1 MHRAKTGALLTT
13 AVELG
18 AIAAT
23 ADVATRSALQE
34 FGAAV
39 GLAFQVVDD
48 LLDVTG
54 TTERIGKRAGADAA
68 LGKNTF
74 PGLLGPDGTRER
86 AATLHRQAIDALH
99 RAGIESGPLHS
110 IAREIV
116 ERTH

>member
-1 MHRAKTGALLTT
+1 M
-13 AVELG
+13 
-18 AIAAT
+18 
-23 ADVATRSALQE
+23 
-34 FGAAV
+34 
-39 GLAFQVVDD
+39 VDD

-74 PGLLGPDGTRER
+74 PGLLGLDETRER

-99 RAGIESGPLHS
+99 RAGIESGPLHA